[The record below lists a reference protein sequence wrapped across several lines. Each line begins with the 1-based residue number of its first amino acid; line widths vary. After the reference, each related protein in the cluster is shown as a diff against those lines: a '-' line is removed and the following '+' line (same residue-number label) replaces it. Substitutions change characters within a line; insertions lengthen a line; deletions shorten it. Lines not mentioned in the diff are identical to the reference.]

1 MQVGIPI
8 RKLPVRTKAET
19 VNTTLFLSFQQ
30 LLIPL
35 CYFLWFEVCKFFV
48 ERLHNRFLPCSRE
61 PKTVALAAY
70 DIIRAPSLSRIDVMT
85 TF

>member
-1 MQVGIPI
+1 MFSASLSP
-8 RKLPVRTKAET
+8 LYLFRTVT
-19 VNTTLFLSFQQ
+19 Q

-70 DIIRAPSLSRIDVMT
+70 GIIRAPSLSRIDVMT